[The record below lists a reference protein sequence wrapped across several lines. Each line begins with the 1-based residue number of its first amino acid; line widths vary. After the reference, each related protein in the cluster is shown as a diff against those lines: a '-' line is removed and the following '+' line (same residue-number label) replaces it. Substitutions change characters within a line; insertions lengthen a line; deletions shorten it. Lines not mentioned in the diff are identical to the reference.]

1 MKARHFKEN
10 RAVRFIW
17 RHAAAIA
24 GIIAAVVIL
33 CYFANLMLFQNEET
47 VLGVAV
53 LEQVEDGDGLEQALG
68 QIIGMEEDEKI
79 MIQSLDTTIPANQP
93 IVTTWIRAGTVDL
106 VIGTEEEIELYA
118 SAGYLTDLS
127 VAGEKL
133 KASEERKYM
142 CGTAEYDDEGN
153 VTSIGEEQWF
163 GVYADPIPGVDI
175 EDPVIAL
182 SAKMSHEEAA
192 WAVFSELSSAK
203 R

>member
-1 MKARHFKEN
+1 MKARYFKEN
-10 RAVRFIW
+10 RVVRFIW

-175 EDPVIAL
+175 EAPVIAL

-192 WAVFSELSSAK
+192 WAAFSELSSAK

>member
-1 MKARHFKEN
+1 MKAKDLKEN

-17 RHAAAIA
+17 RHAA
-24 GIIAAVVIL
+24 GITGLIAAVAIIG
-33 CYFANLMLFQNEET
+33 YFANLILFQNEKT

-53 LEQVEDGDGLEQALG
+53 LEQVEDGDGLEQELG
-68 QIIGMEEDEKI
+68 QIVSMEEGEKV
-79 MIQSLDTTIPANQP
+79 MIQSLDTTISANQP

-106 VIGTEEEIELYA
+106 IIGTEEEIKFYA

-127 VAGEKL
+127 EAGDKITVPED
-133 KASEERKYM
+133 RRYM

-153 VTSIGEEQWF
+153 VTGIGEEQWF
-163 GVYADPIPGVDI
+163 GVYADPISGVDI

-182 SAKMSHEEAA
+182 SAKMSHEETA
-192 WAVFSELSSAK
+192 WTVFSELSSAK